1 MKYSYIKPRKKTP
14 FTQEVQLLFIFF
26 TITIFMLFSTYLF
39 LLYKDYS
46 FIKDQ
51 KQMQVQQEQLIKNIN
66 QMKEKIAYIQKQK
79 ALAEQIFTQ
88 NTVLKDS
95 IANLFD
101 LVPQRITLSEAK
113 LLKNGLIL
121 YGITPN
127 KDVYNF
133 MLQAP
138 LRSIFQK
145 TYSSFYPTENGWLYF
160 VSTNYMNEDSLAVP
174 TEENDNED

>member
-14 FTQEVQLLFIFF
+14 FTTDVQLITTFF
-26 TITIFMLFSTYLF
+26 SITIIMLLATYAF
-39 LLYKDYS
+39 LLFKDYS
-46 FIKDQ
+46 FSKER
-51 KQMQVQQEQLIKNIN
+51 KELVTSRLALEQNIEDMDN
-66 QMKEKIAYIQKQK
+66 KIAYIKKQK
-79 ALAEQIFTQ
+79 AVAQKIHTQ
-88 NTVLKDS
+88 NMVLKDS

-101 LVPQRITLSEAK
+101 LVPERITLSRAE

-121 YGITPN
+121 YGVTPN

-145 TYSSFYPTENGWLYF
+145 SYTSFYPAQNGWLQF
-160 VSTNYMNEDSLAVP
+160 VSTNYINEDEN
-174 TEENDNED
+174 EELNSED

>member
-14 FTQEVQLLFIFF
+14 FTTDVQLITTFF
-26 TITIFMLFSTYLF
+26 SISIIMLLATYAF
-39 LLYKDYS
+39 LLFKDYS
-46 FIKDQ
+46 FAKER
-51 KQMQVQQEQLIKNIN
+51 QELVASRLALEKSIEDMDN
-66 QMKEKIAYIQKQK
+66 KIAYIKKQK
-79 ALAEQIFTQ
+79 AVAQKIHTQ
-88 NTVLKDS
+88 NMVLKDS

-101 LVPQRITLSEAK
+101 LVPERITLSRAE

-121 YGITPN
+121 YGVTPN

-145 TYSSFYPTENGWLYF
+145 SYTSFYPAQNGWLQF
-160 VSTNYMNEDSLAVP
+160 VSTNYINEDEN
-174 TEENDNED
+174 EELNSED

>member
-14 FTQEVQLLFIFF
+14 FTPEFQLIAIFF
-26 TITIFMLFSTYLF
+26 GISISMLVGTYLF
-39 LLYKDYS
+39 LLYKDYT
-46 FIKDQ
+46 FVKD
-51 KQMQVQQEQLIKNIN
+51 KTRIVNERLALEDDIEVLNK
-66 QMKEKIAYIQKQK
+66 KITYIQKQK
-79 ALAEQIFTQ
+79 ALAEKIYTN
-88 NTVLKDS
+88 NTVLRDS

-101 LVPQRITLSEAK
+101 LVPERITLSKAE

-145 TYSSFYPTENGWLYF
+145 TYSSFYPAKNGWLHF
-160 VSTNYMNEDSLAVP
+160 VSKNYMEDSNDD
-174 TEENDNED
+174 EELNIEN